1 MSPTADDDVNALDV
15 SPAID
20 DPGARDASGQWSRRS
35 ALRLLL
41 VAGVLP
47 AVLGGHPESAAA
59 DPGFSS
65 TTGAYADAL
74 RRLDKPNLE
83 LTCVARLVGSNHRM
97 TFFQATWDGGETIVR
112 DLEIKQD
119 GRWLSLTDPDHRFDE
134 QWVVLAGTL
143 PSGSAPELYG
153 PLRPS
158 WLGFTSYRRL
168 GAQAIELRTSTD
180 DVELVVNWR
189 LDGDHPEAHYVL
201 TAKNAGDYLVGYQS
215 QDAKTLDD
223 LDEVLCGSY
232 QHALSVVDGSAPLGA
247 WELFAPMALTQYSVA
262 DVAVTSGVY
271 LPAEVAEFVHERQ
284 LMSDRQPYG
293 MSLRNDS
300 LDVVPSIYA
309 PQPGL
314 RTAMAAGD
322 RRGFAFGIAARA
334 GSLYETYTELC
345 RGEYGLKAYRHNVYD
360 RSLTD
365 AVHAITELIAIE
377 PDGDDSVDF
386 IPSYSG
392 WWNRAKGFV
401 DVENEDAVRTAAS
414 GVLLSAHYLTGT
426 ADGTLYDRRARPA
439 LEYQLSRKGIGHSPV
454 IGGSVYNDKTQYRI
468 GRIPTDAVNLAAL
481 SQLTHGRNA
490 GIQRLAVQATKAG
503 VVGQSRAPF
512 ATALA
517 TYQVTGDPAYLA
529 EATLI
534 GRRYVQEEILTPYR
548 GNGQPPGGFAYSFSK
563 YWMDLLVL
571 FELTGE
577 DVFLEGAHREAQR
590 FITQTAVRPVP
601 DQTVTVPEGHV
612 IEQQYDWESRSSLPS
627 YPTAEVATETV
638 PAWYVSPT
646 GLTFEALSSFKLGV
660 SSLTDPGGGYVF
672 NPCWAGALLRLAHH
686 AGDPLLADVAHNMVI
701 GRFTTYPGYYNRQ
714 FQVAQMKPDFATSG
728 PVGITGYYFHH
739 APAQLGLAMDYLI
752 SESFYRSS
760 GKIDFPHAFEA
771 DFAYFKFFAYGHAP
785 GTFFGED
792 GVWPYFPAGL
802 ISLDNPLINWMA
814 GVGNEAL
821 YVSLTNSSADAQFVV
836 VDLAGELT
844 GLTGSDAPAVEVVA
858 ADGTRSSQ
866 VAAGGRIKVRVP
878 GHGLV
883 ALVVRGVTVERP
895 ALPHDDIV
903 DRGTDSF
910 HEFDSDP
917 ATDYGLA
924 RGVLLVRPG
933 GGGYDAYV
941 QIDTEQPASLSYR
954 IGDQP
959 AQVAAP
965 KGYPY
970 EWTIP
975 VASPAE
981 AFSYTITV
989 GAMTT
994 EEVTLRLPG
1003 RISGAES
1010 GVTGD
1015 VVAQATST
1023 AGDRVPL
1030 VIEVRNATDEPFA
1043 GEVAV
1048 TLPDGW
1054 QLDGAAP
1061 PVSVPAQGSTRVESA
1076 AIIASGS
1083 APGEV
1088 RIEASVSAAD
1098 GDPVALRPAAIDVI
1112 DSRRLVSLTTDT
1124 AIISGPGA
1132 TVRLTAL
1139 VINTGVTPL
1148 RGTLSLFGI
1157 SGWSVPGKDVVI
1169 EVPPRSDATHTWT
1182 ATAGSAVTP
1191 GSTTRFEARLDGSLR
1206 RGVLVRVA
1214 DEGVI
1219 AHTQSPWPG
1228 YLESGLWFP
1237 SGLTGWNGTRTR
1249 YSDTDSV
1256 GSTVTWQVN
1265 LPEPGEYRVSVWYP
1279 TNPTTTT
1286 SAAYVVEH
1294 EAGSTEVVVN
1304 QTEGATA
1311 WRPLGTFRYAAGAV
1325 GLVRLEV
1332 RNPAIH
1338 RVSAAQFVRV
1348 GA

>member
-1 MSPTADDDVNALDV
+1 MDSTQKPETNDGSAL
-15 SPAID
+15 
-20 DPGARDASGQWSRRS
+20 WSRRS
-35 ALRLLL
+35 ALQLLL
-41 VAGVLP
+41 AAGVLP
-47 AVLGGHPESAAA
+47 AVLGANPEAAAA
-59 DPGFSS
+59 DPGFSGVN
-65 TTGAYADAL
+65 GAYADAL
-74 RRLDKPNLE
+74 RRLDKPNLS
-83 LTCVARLVGSNHRM
+83 LTCVARLVGRNHRM
-97 TFFQATWDGGETIVR
+97 TFFQARWDGGETIVR
-112 DLEIKQD
+112 DLEIKHD
-119 GRWLSLTDPDHRFDE
+119 GGWLSLTDPERRFDE

-153 PLRPS
+153 PLQPA

-168 GAQAIELRTSTD
+168 SGQVIELRTSTD

-201 TAKNAGDYLVGYQS
+201 KAKKAGDYLVGYQS
-215 QDAKTLDD
+215 QDVKQLDD

-232 QHALSVVDGSAPLGA
+232 QHALTVVDGSAPLGA
-247 WELFAPMALTQYSVA
+247 WELFAPMALTQYAVA

-314 RTAMAAGD
+314 RTAMAAGE
-322 RRGFAFGIAARA
+322 RRGFAFGLAARA
-334 GSLYETYTELC
+334 GSLYDTYTQLC

-365 AVHAITELIAIE
+365 AVHAMTELIAIE
-377 PDGDDSVDF
+377 PDGDDSVDY

-414 GVLLSAHYLTGT
+414 GVLLSAHYLTDT
-426 ADGTLYDRRARPA
+426 AGGTLYDRRARPA
-439 LEYQLSRKGIGHSPV
+439 IEYQLSRKGIGHSPV

-468 GRIPTDAVNLAAL
+468 GRIPTDAVNLTAL

-490 GIQRLAVQATKAG
+490 GIQRLAMQATKAG

-534 GRRYVQEEILTPYR
+534 AKRYVQEEIITPYR

-563 YWMDLLVL
+563 YWVDLLVM
-571 FELTGE
+571 FELTGDAE
-577 DVFLEGAHREAQR
+577 FLDGAYREAQR

-627 YPTAEVATETV
+627 YPTTEVASETV
-638 PAWYVSPT
+638 PAWYVSAT

-686 AGDPLLADVAHNMVI
+686 TGDPMLADIAHNMVI
-701 GRFTTYPGYYNRQ
+701 GRFTTYPGYYSRQ

-760 GKIDFPHAFEA
+760 GNIDFPHVFEA
-771 DFAYFKFFAYGHAP
+771 DFAYFKYFAYGHAP
-785 GTFFGED
+785 GAFYGED

-802 ISLDNPLINWMA
+802 VSLDNPLVNWLG
-814 GVGNEAL
+814 GVGNDAL
-821 YVSLTNSSADAQFVV
+821 YVSLTNSSADAQSVV
-836 VDLAGELT
+836 VDLTGELT
-844 GLTGSDAPAVEVVA
+844 GLTRGDAPAVEVVA
-858 ADGTRSSQ
+858 ADGSRSSQ
-866 VAAGGRIKVRVP
+866 AADGGRITVRVP

-883 ALVVRGVTVERP
+883 GLVVRGVTVERP
-895 ALPHDDIV
+895 AQPFDDIV
-903 DRGTDSF
+903 DHGPDSF
-910 HEFDSDP
+910 HEVDTDP
-917 ATDYGLA
+917 GTDYGLA
-924 RGVLLVRPG
+924 RGVLLVRPDG
-933 GGGYDAYV
+933 AGYDAYV
-941 QIDTEQPASLSYR
+941 QIDTEEPATLAYR
-954 IGDQP
+954 IGDGSEKQ
-959 AQVAAP
+959 AP
-965 KGYPY
+965 QKGYPY
-970 EWTIP
+970 EWTIA
-975 VASPAE
+975 VDSLAE
-981 AFSYTITV
+981 TFSYTITV

-1003 RISGAES
+1003 RISGADP
-1010 GVTGD
+1010 GVAGD
-1015 VVAQATST
+1015 VIAQATGT

-1030 VIEVRNATDEPFA
+1030 VIEVRNATEEPIT
-1043 GEVAV
+1043 GDVAL

-1061 PVSVPAQGSTRVESA
+1061 TVFVPAKGSARVDSA
-1076 AIIASGS
+1076 AIIAPG
-1083 APGEV
+1083 AALGEV
-1088 RIEASVSAAD
+1088 RVEASLAAA
-1098 GDPVALRPAAIDVI
+1098 GSDPVALRPAAIDVI
-1112 DSRRLVSLTTDT
+1112 DSRRLVSLSTDT

-1132 TVRLTAL
+1132 TARLTAL

-1148 RGTLSLFGI
+1148 RGTLALFGI
-1157 SGWSVPGKDVVI
+1157 AGWSVDRKDAVI
-1169 EVPPRSDATHTWT
+1169 EVPPRSDLTHTWT
-1182 ATAGSAVTP
+1182 VTAGSTVTP
-1191 GSTTRFEARLDGSLR
+1191 GSSTRFEARLDGTLR

-1228 YLESGLWFP
+1228 YLETGLWYP

-1249 YSDTDSV
+1249 YSDVDSV
-1256 GSTVTWQVN
+1256 GSTVTWTVT

-1286 SAAYVVEH
+1286 SAAYIVEH
-1294 EAGSTEVVVN
+1294 EGGSTEVVVN
-1304 QTEGATA
+1304 QTEGAAA
-1311 WRPLGTFRYAAGAV
+1311 WRSLGTFRYAAGAAGV
-1325 GLVRLEV
+1325 VRLEV
-1332 RNPAIH
+1332 RSAAFH

-1348 GA
+1348 GN

>member
-1 MSPTADDDVNALDV
+1 MSPAADDDATAEEGSRVH
-15 SPAID
+15 D
-20 DPGARDASGQWSRRS
+20 DSGLWSRRS

-47 AVLGGHPESAAA
+47 AVFGDHPEAAAA

-65 TTGAYADAL
+65 TNGAYADAL
-74 RRLDKPNLE
+74 RRLDKPNLS
-83 LTCVARLVGSNHRM
+83 LTRIACLTGPRHRM
-97 TFFQATWDGGETIVR
+97 TFFQAKWDGGETVVR
-112 DLEIKQD
+112 DLEIKHD
-119 GRWLSLTDPDHRFDE
+119 GRWLSLTDPEHRFDE

-153 PLRPS
+153 PLQPS
-158 WLGFTSYRRL
+158 WLGFTSFRIL
-168 GAQAIELRTSTD
+168 GPKAIELRTSTD

-189 LDGDHPEAHYVL
+189 LDGDQPEAHYVL
-201 TAKNAGDYLVGYQS
+201 TAKTAGDYLVGYQS
-215 QDAKTLDD
+215 QDARELDD

-232 QHALSVVDGSAPLGA
+232 QHALSVLDGSAPLGA
-247 WELFAPMALTQYSVA
+247 WELFAPMALTQYDVA

-314 RTAMAAGD
+314 RTAMTAGE
-322 RRGFAFGIAARA
+322 RRGFAFGLAARA
-334 GSLYETYTELC
+334 GTLYETYTALC
-345 RGEYGLKAYRHNVYD
+345 RGEYGLKAYRQNVYD

-365 AVHAITELIAIE
+365 AVHAITELIAVE
-377 PDGDDSVDF
+377 PDGDDSVDY

-392 WWNRAKGFV
+392 WWNRAKGFA
-401 DVENEDAVRTAAS
+401 DVENEDAVRAAAS

-426 ADGTLYDRRARPA
+426 ADGTLYERRARPA
-439 LEYQLSRKGIGHSPV
+439 LEFQLSRKGIGHSPV

-534 GRRYVQEEILTPYR
+534 GKRYVQEEILTPYR

-563 YWMDLLVL
+563 YWVDLLVL

-577 DVFLEGAHREAQR
+577 TEFLDGAHREAQR

-612 IEQQYDWESRSSLPS
+612 VVQQYDWETRSSLPS
-627 YPTAEVATETV
+627 YPTTEVATETV
-638 PAWYVSPT
+638 PAWVVSPT

-701 GRFTTYPGYYNRQ
+701 GRFTTYPGYYSRQ

-771 DFAYFKFFAYGHAP
+771 DFAYFKYFAYGHAP
-785 GTFFGED
+785 GRFFGED

-802 ISLDNPLINWMA
+802 ISLDNPLINWIA
-814 GVGNEAL
+814 GVGDDSL

-836 VDLAGELT
+836 VDLAGDLT
-844 GLTGSDAPAVEVVA
+844 GLSAADSPEVEVVA
-858 ADGTRSSQ
+858 ADGARSSTT
-866 VAAGGRIKVRVP
+866 AAGGRIKVRVP

-895 ALPHDDIV
+895 ALPFDDVV
-903 DRGTDSF
+903 DHGPDSF
-910 HEFDSDP
+910 HEVDTDP

-933 GGGYDAYV
+933 RPGYDAYV
-941 QIDTEQPASLSYR
+941 QIDTEQPATLGYR
-954 IGDQP
+954 IGDGPVQ
-959 AQVAAP
+959 QAAP

-975 VASPAE
+975 VDSSAE

-989 GAMTT
+989 GSTT
-994 EEVTLRLPG
+994 TDEVTLRVPG
-1003 RISGAES
+1003 RIGGAES

-1043 GEVAV
+1043 GEVAL

-1054 QLDGAAP
+1054 QLDGGAP
-1061 PVSVPAQGSTRVESA
+1061 PVSVPAQGVARVESA
-1076 AIIASGS
+1076 AITPA
-1083 APGEV
+1083 AAALGEV
-1088 RIEASVSAAD
+1088 SIEASVSAAD
-1098 GDPVALRPAAIDVI
+1098 DEPVELRPAAIEVI
-1112 DSRRLVSLTTDT
+1112 DRRRLVSLTSDT
-1124 AIISGPGA
+1124 AIVSGPGA
-1132 TVRLTAL
+1132 TARLTAL

-1148 RGTLSLFGI
+1148 RATLALFGVT
-1157 SGWSVPGKDVVI
+1157 GWSVGQKEVVV
-1169 EVPPRSDATHTWT
+1169 EVPPRSDLTHTWT
-1182 ATAGSAVTP
+1182 ATAGAAVVP
-1191 GSTTRFEARLDGSLR
+1191 GSTSRFEARLDGTLR
-1206 RGVLVRVA
+1206 KGVLVRVA

-1228 YLESGLWFP
+1228 YLETGLWFP

-1256 GSTVTWQVN
+1256 GSTVTWQVD
-1265 LPEPGEYRVSVWYP
+1265 LPEAGEYRVSVWYP
-1279 TNPTTTT
+1279 TNPATTT

-1294 EAGSTEVVVN
+1294 QAGSTEVVVN
-1304 QTEGATA
+1304 QLEGAAA

-1325 GLVRLEV
+1325 GVVRLEV

-1348 GA
+1348 GS

>member
-1 MSPTADDDVNALDV
+1 MSPAADHDSMDPDA
-15 SPAID
+15 SPA
-20 DPGARDASGQWSRRS
+20 DAPPAAPGQWSRRS
-35 ALRLLL
+35 ALQLLL
-41 VAGVLP
+41 AAGVLP
-47 AVLGGHPESAAA
+47 AVFGGHPEAAAA
-59 DPGFSS
+59 DPGFSGTS
-65 TTGAYADAL
+65 GAYADAL
-74 RRLDKPNLE
+74 RRLDKPNLS
-83 LTCVARLVGSNHRM
+83 LTRVARLVGRNHRM
-97 TFFQATWDGGETIVR
+97 TFHQARWDGGETIVR
-112 DLEIKQD
+112 DLEIKHD
-119 GRWLSLTDPDHRFDE
+119 GQWLSVTSPDHRFDE

-143 PSGSAPELYG
+143 PDGSAPELYG
-153 PLRPS
+153 PLQPS

-168 GAQAIELRTSTD
+168 SGQVIELRTSTD
-180 DVELVVNWR
+180 DVELVVRWR
-189 LDGDHPEAHYVL
+189 LDGDQPEAHYVL
-201 TAKNAGDYLVGYQS
+201 KAKQAGDYLVGYQS
-215 QDAKTLDD
+215 QDVKGIDD

-232 QHALSVVDGSAPLGA
+232 QHALTVVDGSAPLGA
-247 WELFAPMALTQYSVA
+247 WELFAPMALTQYAVA
-262 DVAVTSGVY
+262 GVAVTSGVY

-300 LDVVPSIYA
+300 LDVVPSVYA

-314 RTAMAAGD
+314 RTAMAAGE
-322 RRGFAFGIAARA
+322 RRGFAFGVAARV
-334 GSLYETYTELC
+334 GSLYDAYTALC
-345 RGEYGLKAYRHNVYD
+345 RGEYGLKAYRSNVYD

-365 AVHAITELIAIE
+365 AVHAMAELIAIE

-490 GIQRLAVQATKAG
+490 AFQRLAVQATKAG

-517 TYQVTGDPAYLA
+517 TYQLTGDPAYLT

-563 YWMDLLVL
+563 YWVDLLVL

-577 DVFLEGAHREAQR
+577 AVFLEGAHREAQR

-601 DQTVTVPEGHV
+601 DQTITVPEGHV
-612 IEQQYDWESRSSLPS
+612 VVQQYDWESRSSLPD
-627 YPTAEVATETV
+627 YPTTDVAPETV

-646 GLTFEALSSFKLGV
+646 GLTFEALSSFKLGT

-701 GRFTTYPGYYNRQ
+701 GRFTTYPGYYSRQ

-752 SESFYRSS
+752 NESFYRSA
-760 GKIDFPHAFEA
+760 GQIDFPHVFEA
-771 DFAYFKFFAYGHAP
+771 DFAYFKYFAYGHAP

-802 ISLDNPLINWMA
+802 ISLDNPLVNWMT
-814 GVGNEAL
+814 GVGNDAL
-821 YVSLTNSSADAQFVV
+821 YVSLTNSAADAQFVV
-836 VDLAGELT
+836 VDLTGELT
-844 GLTGSDAPAVEVVA
+844 GLTGGDAPAVEVVA
-858 ADGTRSSQ
+858 ADGTRSTQ
-866 VAAGGRIKVRVP
+866 VADRGRIKVRVP

-883 ALVVRGVTVERP
+883 ALVVRGVTVDRP
-895 ALPHDDIV
+895 AQPFDDLV

-910 HEFDSDP
+910 HEVDSDP
-917 ATDYGLA
+917 GTDYGLA

-933 GGGYDAYV
+933 GDGYDAYV
-941 QIDTEQPASLSYR
+941 QIDTEEPATLGYR
-954 IGDQP
+954 IGDEPVKQ
-959 AQVAAP
+959 AAS

-975 VASPAE
+975 VASSAD

-989 GAMTT
+989 GAKTT
-994 EEVTLRLPG
+994 EEVTLRVPG
-1003 RISGAES
+1003 RIGGADAPIA
-1010 GVTGD
+1010 GD

-1030 VIEVRNATDEPFA
+1030 MFEVRNASDDPFA
-1043 GEVAV
+1043 GEVAL
-1048 TLPDGW
+1048 TLPVGW
-1054 QLDGAAP
+1054 QLDGAVPA
-1061 PVSVPAQGSTRVESA
+1061 VSVPPQGFARVESA
-1076 AIIASGS
+1076 AIIAPGTP
-1083 APGEV
+1083 AGEV
-1088 RIEASVSAAD
+1088 QIEASVSVAD
-1098 GDPVALRPAAIDVI
+1098 GDPLELRPASIEVI

-1132 TVRLTAL
+1132 TARLTAL

-1148 RGTLSLFGI
+1148 RGTLSLFGF
-1157 SGWSVPGKDVVI
+1157 SGWTVGQKDVVI
-1169 EVPPRSDATHTWT
+1169 EVPPRSDLTHTWT
-1182 ATAGSAVTP
+1182 VTAGAAVKP
-1191 GSTTRFEARLDGSLR
+1191 GSTTRFEARLDGTLR

-1228 YLESGLWFP
+1228 YLETGLWFP
-1237 SGLTGWNGTRTR
+1237 SGLAGWNGTRTR
-1249 YSDTDSV
+1249 YSDVDSV
-1256 GSTVTWQVN
+1256 GSTVTWQVD
-1265 LPEPGEYRVSVWYP
+1265 LPEAGEYRVSVWYP

-1286 SAAYVVEH
+1286 SAAYIVEH
-1294 EAGSTEVVVN
+1294 QGGSTEIIVD
-1304 QTEGATA
+1304 QTVGAAA
-1311 WRPLGTFRYAAGAV
+1311 WRPLGTFRYDAGAV
-1325 GLVRLEV
+1325 GVVRLEV
-1332 RNPAIH
+1332 RNTSFH

-1348 GA
+1348 GN